1 MGLEL
6 GAFRDPDL
14 ARRLTGEIKQL
25 AANRDATFMEVC
37 GTHTVAIARNGLKEL
52 LPANV
57 RLLSGPGC
65 PVCVTPQGEIERAI
79 SAAGVPGIMLAT
91 FGDMLRIPGEVD
103 SLESA
108 RSRGANVRV
117 IFSPRDALALARE
130 NPATQVVLLGVGF
143 ETTIPA
149 FCATVLE
156 ARDLGMENLSILNS
170 FRLVPPALKAV
181 LQAGPGV
188 DGFILPGHVSAILG
202 TAPYEF
208 LAAAGRSSVIAGFEP
223 LDVLLAVKMLL
234 EQISS
239 GNRHIGLAYRRAVR
253 SAGNPQ
259 ARQIIADVFE
269 PVDAVWRGLGSLADS
284 GLAFREEFAE
294 FDAAF
299 RLDLETPDVPE
310 PRGCCCAEVLL
321 GRVRPEECE
330 LFGEVCT
337 PETPVGPCMVSS
349 EGSCAAE
356 YRYGKAG
363 D

>member
-1 MGLEL
+1 L
-6 GAFRDPDL
+6 GFDLSAFRDPEL
-14 ARRLTGEIKQL
+14 ARRLSGEIEQL
-25 AANRDATFMEVC
+25 AADHGAAFMEVC
-37 GTHTVAIARNGLKEL
+37 GTHTVSIARSGLKRL

-57 RLLSGPGC
+57 RLVSGPGC

-79 SAAGVPGIMLAT
+79 AAARVPGVMLAT
-91 FGDMLRIPGEVD
+91 FGDMLRIPGEGG
-103 SLESA
+103 SLESI
-108 RSRGANVRV
+108 RSRGADVRV

-130 NPATQVVLLGVGF
+130 HSATQIVLLGVGF

-156 ARDLGMENLSILNS
+156 ARGLGIENLSILNS
-170 FRLVPPALKAV
+170 FRLVPPALRAV

-208 LAAAGRSSVIAGFEP
+208 LAEAGRGAVIAGFEP

-239 GNRHIGLAYRRAVR
+239 DNRHVGLAYRRAVR
-253 SAGNPQ
+253 PAGNPQ
-259 ARQIIADVFE
+259 ARGIIADVFE
-269 PVDAVWRGLGSLADS
+269 PVDAAWRGLGSLVDS
-284 GLAFREEFAE
+284 GLAFRSEFSE
-294 FDAAF
+294 FDAAR
-299 RLDLETPDVPE
+299 RLKLETPDVPE

-330 LFGEVCT
+330 LFGKVCT
-337 PETPVGPCMVSS
+337 PESPIGPCMVSS

-356 YRYGKAG
+356 YRYGRVA